1 MAKLSY
7 ASPADIYRYLQIV
20 FVFVDLKIE
29 KKFLQE
35 FFWNLFFPLLIF
47 YLKLTLFSKCSSFR
61 AEIAIEI
68 FVKKVSLS
76 KSYY

>member
-1 MAKLSY
+1 LAKLSY